1 MTGGRKFSVLT
12 EIPSPVHALAA
23 SRCGIRGMLDPLVLS
38 PAKMIQGSTGVSAK
52 SL

>member
-12 EIPSPVHALAA
+12 EIPSSVHTLAA
-23 SRCGIRGMLDPLVLS
+23 SCCGICGVLDPLVLS
-38 PAKMIQGSTGVSAK
+38 PAKMIQVSAGVSAK